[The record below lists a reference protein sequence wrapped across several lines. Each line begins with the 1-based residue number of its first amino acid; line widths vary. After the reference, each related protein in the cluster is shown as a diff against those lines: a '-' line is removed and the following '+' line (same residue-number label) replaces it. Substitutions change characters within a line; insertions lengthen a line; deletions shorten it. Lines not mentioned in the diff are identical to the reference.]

1 MSQRSMTRP
10 GMTLIE
16 LLVVI
21 AIIGVL
27 VGMLLPAVQMVR
39 NSARRAQCLSQLH
52 NIGVAMENYM
62 DTKGERAK
70 YPDCARMPSISKRQS
85 LVTTL
90 GPFIERNSLVDRT
103 EVSTPTAVSTDA
115 DPTVKMRVIEQDP
128 VFACPGDSSEF
139 RDQSLQQIGK
149 PPEGKSY
156 YDAEGLSY
164 EYNDRDLAVK
174 TRQQVLIRMITQ
186 RDAAG
191 NTNKVEVTRS
201 SSTVWI
207 SYDFEAY
214 HGNEGDDGSRCFVY
228 MDGHADSS

>member
-1 MSQRSMTRP
+1 
-10 GMTLIE
+10 MTLIE

-39 NSARRAQCLSQLH
+39 NSARRSQCLSQLH

-62 DTKGERAK
+62 DSKGERAK
-70 YPDCARMPSISKRQS
+70 FPDCARMPSISKRQS
-85 LVTTL
+85 MVTTL
-90 GPFIERNSLVDRT
+90 GPFIERNSLVDQT
-103 EVSTPTAVSTDA
+103 EVTSPTAVSTDA
-115 DPTVKMRVIEQDP
+115 DPTLKMRVIEHDP
-128 VFACPGDSSEF
+128 VFACPGDTAEY
-139 RDQSLQQIGK
+139 RDQSLLQIGK
-149 PPEGKSY
+149 SPEGKSY

-164 EYNDRDLAVK
+164 EYNDRDLATK
-174 TRQQVLIRMITQ
+174 TRQQVLVRMINQ
-186 RDAAG
+186 RDSDG

-201 SSTVWI
+201 SATVWI

-214 HGNEGDDGSRCFVY
+214 HGTEGSDGSRCFVY